1 MIHMRLASVPLFIMP
16 YLGGL
21 KGVALRSRFSL
32 LWPIGSLTIRLPA
45 ILLSAMILL
54 ILFQLMRA
62 KLGAVWAIIPLWIIA
77 VDPANLFPSQ
87 LDWGPNRLNALL
99 PGCCLCSVV

>member
-1 MIHMRLASVPLFIMP
+1 MIHMRLASVPLCIMP

-32 LWPIGSLTIRLPA
+32 LWRIGSLTIRLPA
-45 ILLSAMILL
+45 ILLSAMTLL

-62 KLGAVWAIIPLWIIA
+62 KLELSGLSSPYG
-77 VDPANLFPSQ
+77 S
-87 LDWGPNRLNALL
+87 
-99 PGCCLCSVV
+99 